1 MKDDIAPHVHDITRA
16 LGGRVSELEIE
27 KELSNYVNVYRVSLD
42 TAKRSIVK
50 KHGGNPAHLSLGV
63 QKTIRELAPG
73 ENSVDLLARFVSVNE
88 KRIDSENGPR
98 TILYGILGDPTATV
112 PFTAWEPLPFEP
124 ARGDVVRVQNA
135 YTKEY
140 RGQVQVNLGTRT
152 VVTREA
158 ADALPPAP
166 AAAVGGPA
174 PAVVARATPAKIV
187 EMREGS
193 SNVAFT
199 ARVLAVERREVDVEG
214 GKKAVYSGVI
224 ADETAKSQFSAWKDF
239 DLHEGDVVRVEGAYV
254 KSWRGIPQVSFDE
267 RALVAKLADADLPP
281 LEELGRSPRMW
292 IEDLSER
299 GGGVDVTVRGILID
313 LKEGSGLVYRCPE
326 CKRVLRK
333 GVCRIHG
340 EVTGGPDLRVKAVLD
355 DGSGALT
362 AVFGRELTE
371 GLLDK
376 TVEECIAQA
385 KEAMSQEVI
394 RDDLADLLVA
404 QPIEARGNVTSDDY
418 GLMMIVDQAKILKV
432 DVREEARAML
442 EELEGPA

>member
-1 MKDDIAPHVHDITRA
+1 MKDEIAPHVHDITRA
-16 LGGRVSELEIE
+16 LGGRVSEQEIE

-50 KHGGNPAHLSLGV
+50 KHGGNPAHLSLGIA
-63 QKTIRELAPG
+63 KTIRELVPG
-73 ENSVDLLARFVSVNE
+73 ENSVDLLVRVVSVNE
-88 KRIDSENGPR
+88 KAIDSENGPR
-98 TILYGILGDPTATV
+98 TILYGILGDATATV
-112 PFTAWEPLPFEP
+112 PFTAWEPLPFEV

-140 RGQVQVNLGTRT
+140 RGQVQVNLGVRSA
-152 VVTREA
+152 VTREA

-166 AAAVGGPA
+166 SGGAGPSPAAV
-174 PAVVARATPAKIV
+174 RATPAKIV
-187 EMREGS
+187 ELREGS
-193 SNVAFT
+193 SNIAFT
-199 ARVLAVERREVDVEG
+199 ARVLGVEKREVEVDG
-214 GKKAVYSGVI
+214 GKKAVFSGVI

-239 DLHEGDVVRVEGAYV
+239 DLHEGDVLRVEGAYV

-267 RALVAKLADADLPP
+267 RALVKKLEDKELPA
-281 LEELGRSPRMW
+281 LDELSRSPRMW

-394 RDDLADLLVA
+394 RDELADLLVA

-418 GLMMIVDQAKILKV
+418 GLMMIVDQAKVLKV

>member
-1 MKDDIAPHVHDITRA
+1 MKDEIAPHVHDITRA
-16 LGGRVSELEIE
+16 LGGKVSEQEIE
-27 KELSNYVNVYRVSLD
+27 KELSNYINVYRVSLD

-50 KHGGNPAHLSLGV
+50 KHGGNPAHLSLGI

-73 ENSVDLLARFVSVNE
+73 ENSVNLLARFVSVNE
-88 KRIDSENGPR
+88 KTIDSENGPR
-98 TILYGILGDPTATV
+98 TILYGILGDATATV
-112 PFTAWEPLPFEP
+112 PFTAWEPLPFDP
-124 ARGDVVRVQNA
+124 ARGDVVRVANA

-152 VVTREA
+152 VVTKESP
-158 ADALPPAP
+158 DLLPPPP
-166 AAAVGGPA
+166 AGMAGPPPGAAK
-174 PAVVARATPAKIV
+174 ATPAKV
-187 EMREGS
+187 VDMREGS
-193 SNVAFT
+193 SNIAFT
-199 ARVLAVERREVDVEG
+199 ARVLSVEAREVDVDG
-214 GKKAVYSGVI
+214 GKKTVYSGVI

-239 DLHEGDVVRVEGAYV
+239 ALAEGDVLRVEGAYV

-267 RALVAKLADADLPP
+267 RALVTKLEDKDLPP
-281 LEELGRSPRMW
+281 MDELARSPRMW

-313 LKEGSGLVYRCPE
+313 LKEGSGLIYRCPE

-340 EVTGGPDLRVKAVLD
+340 EVSGGPDLRVKAVLD

-362 AVFGRELTE
+362 AVFGKELTE

-376 TVEECIAQA
+376 TVEECIAEA

-394 RDDLADLLVA
+394 RDRLADLLVA

-432 DVREEARAML
+432 DVQEEARAML